1 MFPNTILITLSTIY
15 ELLMSLPQTIA
26 QVELSFYQQEE
37 FSSFCSIDSNPS
49 TCTTHTNLSQSVEL
63 ALSPLI
69 DQLVT
74 PGTRGDRRKRNV
86 SLSLLLQSLE
96 QAVSQLVN
104 AAEKI
109 AYENDRKVQMKMLSS
124 VNRLKSSAKQFKLLI
139 SDPTSPLPP
148 APDKRP
154 SPRDAARV
162 LLYDLAA
169 VLSVADKLDM
179 KRLHEATHSVESSL
193 ESLKSIVSVYELFQQ
208 ITQFTPVMAKLTR
221 LAKQRQDDLGMFIC
235 MLCYTAFTYTS
246 VTLVTSCPYFP
257 LEWVKLPLI
266 FLFYVGMSVNIVTYL
281 IYSQQIFVTGLL
293 TIHIRL

>member
-1 MFPNTILITLSTIY
+1 MVSETKGFEKEKLSKITLVDTSISRIIDTVCIYIHKLITFHSQQGILITPSTTYVHTIY
-15 ELLMSLPQTIA
+15 AFTNLPHKITQM
-26 QVELSFYQQEE
+26 ELSFYHQEE
-37 FSSFCSIDSNPS
+37 FSSFGSIGSNPS
-49 TCTTHTNLSQSVEL
+49 TCTTHTNLSGSVEL

-69 DQLVT
+69 DQLVS
-74 PGTRGDRRKRNV
+74 PGTRCDKRQRNV
-86 SLSLLLQSLE
+86 SLSLLLQSLD

-124 VNRLKSSAKQFKLLI
+124 VNRLKNSAKQFKLLM

-193 ESLKSIVSVYELFQQ
+193 ESLKSIVSVCELFQQ
-208 ITQFTPVMAKLTR
+208 ITQFTPVMYKLTR
-221 LAKQRQDDLGMFIC
+221 LAKQRQDDLGMF
-235 MLCYTAFTYTS
+235 
-246 VTLVTSCPYFP
+246 
-257 LEWVKLPLI
+257 
-266 FLFYVGMSVNIVTYL
+266 
-281 IYSQQIFVTGLL
+281 
-293 TIHIRL
+293 